1 MHDHGD
7 IKVPETAIQNSEVD
21 LKQLYLDLG
30 QIEYNIKAYTLALQ
44 QLNEQKDRIISAIN
58 NTLAEKNRS

>member
-1 MHDHGD
+1 
-7 IKVPETAIQNSEVD
+7 VD